1 MYTIGVLLLPGTRM
15 FDLAVIGEVWGEDRA
30 DRGIGP
36 FALRWCSQGR
46 VRTALHPAGDI
57 AATHG
62 LAGLDG
68 CDLVLAP
75 GRADPR
81 EEVPEAAVAA
91 LRRAHR
97 RDAVVASL
105 CSGAFTLAAA
115 GLLDGRAA
123 TTHWRLFDGLERA
136 APGARLAPDVLYTDD
151 GDVLTSAGV
160 VGGLDLC
167 LHLVR
172 REQGADVAAALARH
186 LVMPPARE
194 GGQRQ
199 YVEHPLPP
207 RPSRPGLAS
216 TMDWAMARLGTGIGV
231 DDLVGHAG
239 MSERTFHR
247 EFAAA
252 TGVTPGRWLLVQRVR
267 HARRLLETTE
277 LSVERVAERSG
288 LGTAGNLRRRLRAE
302 VGVGP
307 DSYRRTFRS
316 RRLPDHAVLR
326 DATGNGLDQRGPG

>member
-1 MYTIGVLLLPGTRM
+1 MRYFPAMRTIGVLLLPGTRM
-15 FDLAVIGEVWGEDRA
+15 FDLAVIGEVWGQDRT
-30 DRGIGP
+30 DSGIGP
-36 FALRWCSQGR
+36 FTLRLCSPGR
-46 VRTALHPAGDI
+46 VRTAVSPFGDV

-75 GRADPR
+75 GRDDPLAP
-81 EEVPEAAVAA
+81 VSPAAVAA

-97 RDAVVASL
+97 AGTTVAAL

-115 GLLDGRAA
+115 GLLDGRPA
-123 TTHWRLFDGLERA
+123 TTHWRDFDALTLA
-136 APGARLAPDVLYTDD
+136 APRADLRRDVLYTDD
-151 GDVLTSAGV
+151 GGVLTSAGV

-167 LHLVR
+167 LYLVR
-172 REQGADVAAALARH
+172 RDHGADVAAALARR

-199 YVEHPLPP
+199 YVDNPM
-207 RPSRPGLAS
+207 PSATQPGLSS
-216 TMDWAMARLGTGIGV
+216 TMDWALARLGSGIGV
-231 DDLVGHAG
+231 EDLVGHAR

-252 TGVTPGRWLLVQRVR
+252 TGVTPGRWLRVQRVR
-267 HARRLLETTE
+267 YAQRLLETTA
-277 LSVERVAERSG
+277 LPVERVAERSG
-288 LGTAGNLRRRLRAE
+288 LGTAANLRRRMRAE

-316 RRLPDHAVLR
+316 GG
-326 DATGNGLDQRGPG
+326 ATVGECTSTS

>member
-1 MYTIGVLLLPGTRM
+1 MRTIGVLLLPGSRM
-15 FDLAVIGEVWGEDRA
+15 FDLAVIAEVWAQDRT
-30 DRGIGP
+30 DSGIGP
-36 FALRWCSQGR
+36 FSVRLCASGR
-46 VRTALHPAGDI
+46 ARTAVAPFGEV

-75 GRADPR
+75 GRSDPLAD
-81 EEVPEAAVAA
+81 VPSPARAA

-97 RDAVVASL
+97 AGATVAGL

-115 GLLDGRAA
+115 GLLDGRPA
-123 TTHWRLFDGLERA
+123 TTHWRDLDALAAA
-136 APGARLAPDVLYTDD
+136 APDADLRRDVLYTES
-151 GDVLTSAGV
+151 GGVLTSAGV

-167 LHLVR
+167 LYLVR
-172 REQGADVAAALARH
+172 RDHGADVASRLARR

-199 YVEHPLPP
+199 YVENPLPVLT
-207 RPSRPGLAS
+207 SRPGLSS
-216 TMDWAMARLGTGIGV
+216 TMDWAIARLGDDIGV

-252 TGVTPGRWLLVQRVR
+252 TGATPGRWLRVQRVR
-267 HARRLLETTE
+267 YAQRLLETTE
-277 LSVERVAERSG
+277 LPVERVAQRSG
-288 LGTAGNLRRRLRAE
+288 LGTAANLRRRLRAE

-316 RRLPDHAVLR
+316 R
-326 DATGNGLDQRGPG
+326 GRGVTVGGWASTSTSW